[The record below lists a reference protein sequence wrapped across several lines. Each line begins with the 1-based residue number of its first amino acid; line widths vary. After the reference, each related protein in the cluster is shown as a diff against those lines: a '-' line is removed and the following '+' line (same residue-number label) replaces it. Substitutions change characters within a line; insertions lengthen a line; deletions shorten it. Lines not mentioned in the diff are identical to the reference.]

1 MAKKKK
7 QSAMGLFFAFFLKAV
22 VIILGLVIL
31 AMSAFL
37 VKTVIM
43 AKDTESQ
50 SEADENAFEEDQ
62 EDELLTSQEFSDDEL
77 LYDDSQAE
85 VGADGEEISTSN
97 EIAKDASIVVLN
109 GTQTAG
115 LAAAWKEKLAEQ
127 GFTNIQTGNYLNGTL
142 ETSKL
147 VTSDETLSAL
157 QGGPEGVEI
166 EVASSDSVATDVPPE
181 GVVVYLLVGWDN
193 DIVSQQASE

>member
-1 MAKKKK
+1 MAKQKRK
-7 QSAMGLFFAFFLKAV
+7 QSVLGLFFSFFLKAV

-31 AMSAFL
+31 DMGAYLIRAYFYMKGNETDA
-37 VKTVIM
+37 VV
-43 AKDTESQ
+43 
-50 SEADENAFEEDQ
+50 DENAFEDDQ
-62 EDELLTSQEFSDDEL
+62 KDELLTSEAVSDDDL
-77 LYDDSQAE
+77 LFETASEEETSE
-85 VGADGEEISTSN
+85 VIYIPYETS
-97 EIAKDASIVVLN
+97 IAVINATD
-109 GTQTAG
+109 TAG
-115 LAAAWKEKLAEQ
+115 LAAAWKAKLEEA
-127 GFTNIQTGNYLNGTL
+127 GYTNIQTGNYLNGTL
-142 ETSKL
+142 DTSKL

>member
-7 QSAMGLFFAFFLKAV
+7 QSAMGLFFAFFLKAI

-43 AKDTESQ
+43 AKDNESQ

-62 EDELLTSQEFSDDEL
+62 EDELLTAQELSDDEL
-77 LYDDSQAE
+77 LYDDSEGAVSAE
-85 VGADGEEISTSN
+85 GEEISTSN

-115 LAAAWKEKLAEQ
+115 LAAAWKGKLEEQ
-127 GFTNIQTGNYLNGTL
+127 GYTNIQTGNYFGGDVA
-142 ETSKL
+142 TSRIVL
-147 VTSDETLSAL
+147 VQDGLSGSSL
-157 QGGPEGVEI
+157 QAIVTNASVENATADSI
-166 EVASSDSVATDVPPE
+166 SCDVASE
-181 GVVVYLLVGWDN
+181 GVVCYVIIGGSDN
-193 DIVSQQASE
+193 ILAQ

>member
-50 SEADENAFEEDQ
+50 SEAD
-62 EDELLTSQEFSDDEL
+62 
-77 LYDDSQAE
+77 
-85 VGADGEEISTSN
+85 
-97 EIAKDASIVVLN
+97 
-109 GTQTAG
+109 
-115 LAAAWKEKLAEQ
+115 
-127 GFTNIQTGNYLNGTL
+127 
-142 ETSKL
+142 
-147 VTSDETLSAL
+147 
-157 QGGPEGVEI
+157 
-166 EVASSDSVATDVPPE
+166 
-181 GVVVYLLVGWDN
+181 
-193 DIVSQQASE
+193 

>member
-1 MAKKKK
+1 MAKRKK

-43 AKDTESQ
+43 AKDTENQ
-50 SEADENAFEEDQ
+50 SEEDENAFEEDQ
-62 EDELLTSQEFSDDEL
+62 EDELLTAQEFSDDEL
-77 LYDDSQAE
+77 LYDDSEGA
-85 VGADGEEISTSN
+85 VAADGEEISTSN

-115 LAAAWKEKLAEQ
+115 LAAAWKGKLEEEQ
-127 GFTNIQTGNYLNGTL
+127 FHYQ
-142 ETSKL
+142 
-147 VTSDETLSAL
+147 
-157 QGGPEGVEI
+157 
-166 EVASSDSVATDVPPE
+166 
-181 GVVVYLLVGWDN
+181 
-193 DIVSQQASE
+193 

>member
-50 SEADENAFEEDQ
+50 SEADENA
-62 EDELLTSQEFSDDEL
+62 
-77 LYDDSQAE
+77 A
-85 VGADGEEISTSN
+85 GA
-97 EIAKDASIVVLN
+97 
-109 GTQTAG
+109 
-115 LAAAWKEKLAEQ
+115 
-127 GFTNIQTGNYLNGTL
+127 Y
-142 ETSKL
+142 
-147 VTSDETLSAL
+147 
-157 QGGPEGVEI
+157 PR
-166 EVASSDSVATDVPPE
+166 
-181 GVVVYLLVGWDN
+181 
-193 DIVSQQASE
+193 